1 MYNFI
6 KKHRIK
12 VLVIPLILYWIILF
26 IGTSMPSDELSS
38 FLTFSDKLKHFIA
51 YMGLAFLLS
60 LNLHF
65 QEKWKNLAVYAF
77 VYTFIICTSYGVFDE
92 LHQILVPNRS
102 AEFLDWVADL
112 FGSCTG
118 LIISFF
124 FLKFLKKNDQIAET
138 NPI

>member
-6 KKHRIK
+6 KVNRIK

-26 IGTSMPSDELSS
+26 IGTSMPSDHLSS
-38 FLTFSDKLKHFIA
+38 FLEFGDKIKHFIA
-51 YMGLAFLLS
+51 YLVLAFLLS

-65 QEKWKNLAVYAF
+65 QEKWKGVAVYYLIYA
-77 VYTFIICTSYGVFDE
+77 FIICTSYGVLDE

-112 FGSCTG
+112 LGSSTG
-118 LIISFF
+118 LILAYV
-124 FLKFLKKNDQIAET
+124 FLKFIKNIKPNFET
-138 NPI
+138 N

>member
-1 MYNFI
+1 
-6 KKHRIK
+6 
-12 VLVIPLILYWIILF
+12 
-26 IGTSMPSDELSS
+26 MPSDELSS

-112 FGSCTG
+112 FGSSTG
-118 LIISFF
+118 LFLSYF
-124 FLKFLKKNDQIAET
+124 FLKFLKKSKQNAET
-138 NPI
+138 NTI